1 MNLAW
6 IFPEVLITFR
16 SVKAEIQTFCAG
28 LGWCWAGAGLM
39 GHNRGQAQL
48 GSALLSFD
56 NSVVCTLNIYVQGQ
70 SLKYCLFRES
80 EHIETM
86 TTLTDYMTSPQTL
99 GLK

>member
-1 MNLAW
+1 MKTIN
-6 IFPEVLITFR
+6 
-16 SVKAEIQTFCAG
+16 
-28 LGWCWAGAGLM
+28 
-39 GHNRGQAQL
+39 
-48 GSALLSFD
+48 
-56 NSVVCTLNIYVQGQ
+56 NSVVCTLNIYVQGP

>member
-1 MNLAW
+1 MQSIAYVTCNQEHIAYFTALTKA
-6 IFPEVLITFR
+6 INS
-16 SVKAEIQTFCAG
+16 SVF
-28 LGWCWAGAGLM
+28 
-39 GHNRGQAQL
+39 
-48 GSALLSFD
+48 
-56 NSVVCTLNIYVQGQ
+56 CTLNIHVQGP